1 MESPNSD
8 QTAGLKRKRSP
19 VLGDSAEGGR
29 AAAAAGAP
37 PKGIGN
43 VPQINYL
50 VKAKAERLRL
60 IEGDSETF
68 GDVLGMID
76 DYEGM
81 SRGRSRDL
89 GVRKSSIMVASTTPV
104 VFCLSLCC
112 GFNLMLFTN
121 FSRCTSTARKPGCQP
136 WSQTRRSAVAEVIR
150 EVI

>member
-8 QTAGLKRKRSP
+8 QQAGLKRKRSP
-19 VLGDSAEGGR
+19 VPGGVAEEGRPTPAGGG
-29 AAAAAGAP
+29 AGAA

-50 VKAKAERLRL
+50 VKAKSERLRL

-81 SRGRSRDL
+81 FLVAVTGSGCW
-89 GVRKSSIMVASTTPV
+89 RKSFLGWEHRM
-104 VFCLSLCC
+104 FMLLS
-112 GFNLMLFTN
+112 M
-121 FSRCTSTARKPGCQP
+121 
-136 WSQTRRSAVAEVIR
+136 SQFLWLGYHVLY
-150 EVI
+150 